1 MKLMLQREPSSLE
14 STIGKLYADG
24 IFVCV
29 TLEDVVRPDGVK
41 IPHETA
47 VPSGN
52 YNVDITFSPRFGCL
66 MPLLTNVQGFVGVRI
81 HWGNS
86 AKDTDGCILV
96 GESKGTDWISGS
108 RRAWDALMALLM
120 AAKARG
126 ETISLTICNAT

>member
-1 MKLMLQREPSSLE
+1 MKLLLQRDPSSLE

-41 IPHETA
+41 IAKETA
-47 VPSGN
+47 VPAGN
-52 YNVDITFSPRFGCL
+52 YNVDITPSPRFGCL
-66 MPLLTNVQGFVGVRI
+66 MPLLVNVQGFVGVRI

-86 AKDTDGCILV
+86 SKDTDGCILV
-96 GESKGTDWISGS
+96 GESKGTDWINGS
-108 RRAWDALMALLM
+108 RRAWDTLMALLN

-126 ETISLTICNAT
+126 EVSSLTILNAS

>member
-1 MKLMLQREPSSLE
+1 MKLLLQRSPSSLE

-29 TLEDVVRPDGVK
+29 TLEDVVRPDGIK
-41 IPHETA
+41 IPSETA
-47 VPSGN
+47 VPAGN
-52 YNVDITFSPRFGCL
+52 YNVDITPSPRFGCL
-66 MPLLTNVQGFVGVRI
+66 MPLLVNVQGFVGVRI

-108 RRAWDALMALLM
+108 RRAWDALMALLN